1 MATAVRT
8 RAASKPSADTPADT
22 ARRCEQAVAA
32 LQARASAATRAGMTR
47 FAIPSDKALGVG
59 MRDVQAVA
67 KTLGRDHALAD
78 ALWRSDVYEARMLAC
93 YVADPARLDAAQ
105 MERWVA
111 DIDNWAH
118 CDTACFALFD
128 RSPLAWRQ
136 VDRWASRR
144 EEFVRRSAFAL
155 LASLALHDRSNADA
169 PFLHGLTLIEA
180 AADDE
185 RNFVKK
191 AVNWALRSLGRR
203 NATLHAAAVAVARR
217 LAAATTATPRWI
229 GKDALRE
236 LTSAAVAARLAAKA
250 AKTATAKAKA
260 TAKRSGADAGTPA
273 TKAAG
278 ATTRK
283 ADAAAKGRGA
293 DMTTP
298 AAKVRKTGTAKPTA
312 AARKAGTATPTAKT
326 AAAKPIR
333 RPAGNAAAMKQPL
346 AAKATAKKTAAT
358 KVVTSKTA
366 ARKVVAKK
374 IAAK

>member
-8 RAASKPSADTPADT
+8 RAASKASADTPAET
-22 ARRCEQAVAA
+22 AARCEQAIAA
-32 LQARASAATRAGMTR
+32 LQARASAAARTGMTR
-47 FAIPSDKALGVG
+47 FAIPNDKALGVG
-59 MRDVQAVA
+59 MRDVQAIA
-67 KTLGRDHALAD
+67 RTLGRDHALAD

-93 YVADPARLDAAQ
+93 YVADPAQLDAAQ

-128 RSPLAWRQ
+128 RSPLAWQQ

-144 EEFVRRSAFAL
+144 EEFVRRAAFAL

-169 PFLHGLTLIEA
+169 PFLHGLRLIEA

-203 NATLHAAAVAVARR
+203 NATLHAAAVAIARR
-217 LAAATTATPRWI
+217 LAAAAKSAPRWI

-250 AKTATAKAKA
+250 AKAGTAKAKA
-260 TAKRSGADAGTPA
+260 TAKRPGADAAMPA
-273 TKAAG
+273 TKAARTKTLN
-278 ATTRK
+278 AN
-283 ADAAAKGRGA
+283 AAVKGRAA
-293 DMTTP
+293 DTATP
-298 AAKVRKTGTAKPTA
+298 LVKS
-312 AARKAGTATPTAKT
+312 RKAGTAK
-326 AAAKPIR
+326 AAAKAAAKQAVAKTIR
-333 RPAGNAAAMKQPL
+333 RPAGNAAATKQPL
-346 AAKATAKKTAAT
+346 AAKATARKTAAPKAAAT
-358 KVVTSKTA
+358 KTT
-366 ARKVVAKK
+366 ARKV
-374 IAAK
+374 AAK

>member
-1 MATAVRT
+1 MASAVRT
-8 RAASKPSADTPADT
+8 RAASKASAGTPAQT
-22 ARRCEQAVAA
+22 AARCKQAIAA
-32 LQARASAATRAGMTR
+32 LQSRASAAARAGMTR
-47 FAIPSDKALGVG
+47 FAIPNDKALGVG
-59 MRDVQAVA
+59 MRDVQAIA
-67 KTLGRDHALAD
+67 RTLGRDHALAD

-128 RSPLAWRQ
+128 RSPLAWQQ

-144 EEFVRRSAFAL
+144 EEFVKRAAFAL

-217 LAAATTATPRWI
+217 LAAAAKSAPRWI

-250 AKTATAKAKA
+250 AKAGTAKAKA
-260 TAKRSGADAGTPA
+260 TAKRPGADAAMPA
-273 TKAAG
+273 TKAAK
-278 ATTRK
+278 TK
-283 ADAAAKGRGA
+283 ALNANAAVKGRAA
-293 DMTTP
+293 DTATP
-298 AAKVRKTGTAKPTA
+298 LVKS
-312 AARKAGTATPTAKT
+312 RKAGTAK
-326 AAAKPIR
+326 AAAKQAVAKTIR
-333 RPAGNAAAMKQPL
+333 RPAGNAAATKQPL
-346 AAKATAKKTAAT
+346 AAKATARKTAAPKAAAT
-358 KVVTSKTA
+358 KTT
-366 ARKVVAKK
+366 ARKV
-374 IAAK
+374 AAK